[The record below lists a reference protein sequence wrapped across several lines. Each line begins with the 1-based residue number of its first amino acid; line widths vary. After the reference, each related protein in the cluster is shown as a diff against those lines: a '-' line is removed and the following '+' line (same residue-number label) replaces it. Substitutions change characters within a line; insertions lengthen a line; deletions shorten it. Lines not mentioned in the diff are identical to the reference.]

1 MNTAKLSA
9 EAGKVIQQESLRPE
23 LTRALRGTAAFVG
36 PLLLF
41 QVIGATA
48 DVYFAAI
55 GAQIVAL
62 TDVRGAYRFR
72 LTILLTVAAVITGAT
87 LLGALASQQAV
98 VAVLGMGVL
107 ALLAGLW
114 RHLSWDYGPGLGVSS
129 ALLFIVGIA
138 LPPGHGSILHHA
150 GFTLLGACWGIG
162 LHALFWPFRPQHALR
177 QATAESWLA
186 VSELFAAMR
195 PDATHPD
202 QDRTKLTAARELELR
217 TTLDRTAGTLAA
229 ATTRRTAALV
239 AHLTELHLTAARLG
253 TRAVALN
260 TVLEG
265 LQARPDF
272 ARITPT
278 VDSVL
283 HAFTNLTRSVALTT
297 ITHRTENFAICE
309 VRLRRCANLVSVL
322 AGHLDSFR
330 SDDVEIAM
338 ARELLRQI
346 DTHLSATGKALRE
359 TVDRGAAPVGFPLRL
374 PDLSVLSPRA
384 LGAWLNPAPHL
395 DPMLVR
401 HTLRMVVLTM
411 AGIALYKVLDVPR
424 GYWIAFTVIV
434 VLQPDYGATR
444 KRAGQRILGTLAG
457 SLVASGLLWI
467 KMPLPLL
474 DVLIA
479 ASVFGFAY
487 NQKQRYGLAVFFI
500 TLMLVFLTETTA
512 PVTMEFTAT
521 RLLCNLAG
529 GGLALIGA
537 LLFWPSWERQRF
549 PFAMASAIRANQ
561 VYLEAVTG
569 CIFAGTAF
577 VSSAVQTKRAAE
589 DANSN
594 ASASLQRML
603 GEPANRRSNAEL
615 AAALAHGNVRMTR
628 AITILAIQIHAGAPV
643 VAPALL
649 QAVRQTGEAL
659 DALAKAI
666 ETEEAAAAEV
676 SQRIQ
681 ALDRL
686 ETPSADERQLLV
698 RTQLGKIATEMSAML
713 LAITQTGTAAGERAP
728 LTTPAL

>member
-9 EAGKVIQQESLRPE
+9 EAEKAIQQESLRPE
-23 LTRALRGTAAFVG
+23 FSRALRGTAAFVG

-72 LTILLTVAAVITGAT
+72 LAILLAVAAVITGAT

-98 VAVLGMGVL
+98 VAVLGMGGL
-107 ALLAGLW
+107 ALLSGLW

-129 ALLFIVGIA
+129 ALLFIVALA
-138 LPPGHGSILHHA
+138 LPPGHGPILHHA

-162 LHALFWPFRPQHALR
+162 LHALLWPFRPQHALR

-217 TTLDRTAGTLAA
+217 TALDRTAATLAA
-229 ATTRRTAALV
+229 ATTRRTAPLV

-260 TVLEG
+260 ASLEG
-265 LQARPDF
+265 LLARPDF
-272 ARITPT
+272 ARIAPT

-297 ITHRTENFAICE
+297 ITHRPENFAISE

-322 AGHLDSFR
+322 AGHLDSLR
-330 SDDVEIAM
+330 PDVEIAT
-338 ARELLRQI
+338 AKELLRQI
-346 DTHLSATGKALRE
+346 GVHLIATEKALRE

-384 LGAWLNPAPHL
+384 LSSWINPAPHL
-395 DPMLVR
+395 DPVLVR

-411 AGIALYKVLDVPR
+411 AAIALYKVLGVPR

-467 KMPLPLL
+467 RMPLPLL

-512 PVTMEFTAT
+512 PVTMEFTVT
-521 RLLCNLAG
+521 RLLCSLAG

-549 PFAMASAIRANQ
+549 PFAMATAIRANQ

-589 DANSN
+589 NANSN

-628 AITILAIQIHAGAPV
+628 AITILAVQIQAGAPV
-643 VAPALL
+643 AAPALV
-649 QAVRQTGEAL
+649 QTVRQTAEAL
-659 DALAKAI
+659 DALAQAVESE
-666 ETEEAAAAEV
+666 ETTPAEV
-676 SQRIQ
+676 ARRIQ
-681 ALDRL
+681 ALDQL
-686 ETPSADERQLLV
+686 ETPPDNERQLLV

-713 LAITQTGTAAGERAP
+713 LAITQTGTAADARAP